1 MECST
6 FFLES
11 ANLPT
16 GALFVMTTT
25 QYETIFQQVV
35 ALLQQHAPQPGPIQ
49 EDTELI
55 KDLGFDSLKVMEMLH
70 DVEDA
75 FDITYP
81 LNALSDLRTVKDFT
95 VQIQT
100 IIETS

>member
-1 MECST
+1 
-6 FFLES
+6 
-11 ANLPT
+11 
-16 GALFVMTTT
+16 MTTT

-55 KDLGFDSLKVMEMLH
+55 KDLGFDSLKVMEMLN

-95 VQIQT
+95 MQIQA